1 MIVKRDINSHLC
13 VQFCDNNLFYT
24 PELMICD
31 SKCKE
36 PFKYYNK
43 YENKT
48 KKCVKKCDEFPYI
61 VLDEDNL
68 ECLIFNKFE
77 IISIQ
82 MNPIFN
88 SNKEKFPTYSINK
101 GTKNITIKV
110 IFNQNIRNR
119 INLLNGSFQKNTENN
134 NSIII
139 KIENLHE
146 KKIFN
151 FTDNI
156 NDTYF
161 FGFEIDLIS
170 PLEPLL
176 IIFFVI
182 ICFLLF
188 LLILI
193 LIVYLCKKKKKS
205 DSIRESSILAIN
217 NSNSYNNIELS

>member
-1 MIVKRDINSHLC
+1 
-13 VQFCDNNLFYT
+13 
-24 PELMICD
+24 MICD